1 MSEKTEVKEKVGGIE
16 APCAFLYAVTILFMT
31 MKFMEGA
38 LILFF
43 RVSPDEA
50 WIFSFLPA
58 AFLAGVGF
66 RGVKAIFKL
75 KQLSK

>member
-16 APCAFLYAVTILFMT
+16 TPCAFLYAVTILFMT

-43 RVSPDEA
+43 RISSDNA

-58 AFLAGVGF
+58 AFLVGVGF

>member
-1 MSEKTEVKEKVGGIE
+1 MSEKTEVKEKVGGIA
-16 APCAFLYAVTILFMT
+16 APCAFLYAMTILFMT

-43 RVSPDEA
+43 RVAPDKA
-50 WIFSFLPA
+50 WLISFFLA
-58 AFLAGVGF
+58 AFLAGIGF

-75 KQLSK
+75 KQQSK